1 MLDTLAEWSLWCVKL
16 KLKLKLVFNRTP
28 SHYQTRVVRGRMTGH
43 RLRADT
49 PTGQCYPSGA
59 YKLAEIY
66 GNLDRKRL
74 DKLLN

>member
-1 MLDTLAEWSLWCVKL
+1 
-16 KLKLKLVFNRTP
+16 
-28 SHYQTRVVRGRMTGH
+28 MTGH

-74 DKLLN
+74 DKLLNLEVEAKYGISEMLP